1 MAMAVVCL
9 YGGRWLM
16 TLLKSAVWW
25 PQSCS
30 KEEGGLGDGTHN
42 GLCRHMAEP
51 HHTMS
56 LRQISEKTFELA
68 RTRDFGVLAKYWT
81 SCVQNG
87 DSWLQLTHRT
97 DHCIVVHCILVL
109 SDLFTR
115 CRFDI
120 VIKYHSSCD
129 GPNPK
134 NGPKPEIGSKW
145 HKPKIAQKWPKVG
158 HKVAYRFPE
167 GDRVG
172 LWNPRGS
179 TGTLDDV

>member
-1 MAMAVVCL
+1 MGLTMDFAAT
-9 YGGRWLM
+9 WL
-16 TLLKSAVWW
+16 SSEA
-25 PQSCS
+25 
-30 KEEGGLGDGTHN
+30 
-42 GLCRHMAEP
+42 

-109 SDLFTR
+109 SDLFAR